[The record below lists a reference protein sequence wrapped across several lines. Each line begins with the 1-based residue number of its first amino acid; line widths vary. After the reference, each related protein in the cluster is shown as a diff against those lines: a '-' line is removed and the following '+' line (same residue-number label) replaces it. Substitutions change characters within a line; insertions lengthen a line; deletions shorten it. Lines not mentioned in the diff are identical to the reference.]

1 MTSMTMPTR
10 RGFTLIELLITVIII
25 SVLASIVMGRFTQV
39 RERAFVTT
47 LKSDLKNL
55 ATQQEIYHNSS
66 YSFTASLASLEMV
79 PSDGVSITITEADGV
94 GWAAT
99 AVHAGLTAEQC
110 GLYHGSANPANGSP
124 GAAQGVVGCTSY

>member
-10 RGFTLIELLITVIII
+10 RGFTLIELLITVIVIA
-25 SVLASIVMGRFTQV
+25 VLASIALGKFYEV
-39 RERAFVTT
+39 REKAFVSTM
-47 LKSDLKNL
+47 KADLKNL
-55 ATQQEIYHNSS
+55 ATQQEIFHNTS
-66 YSFTASLASLEMV
+66 YTFTASLASLEMM

-110 GLYHGSANPANGSP
+110 GLYHGAADPANGSP
-124 GAAQGVVGCTSY
+124 GAAQGVVACTY